1 MTITMT
7 ITIIMTMTITITCH
21 NFIAGR
27 FRIAGD
33 IDPQVAHGAEFDVRV
48 TRS

>member
-1 MTITMT
+1 MT
-7 ITIIMTMTITITCH
+7 ITIIMTITITCH

-33 IDPQVAHGAEFDVRV
+33 IDSKVAHGAEFDVRV